1 MPEGGGDI
9 MSKTLRAALRCFAGS
24 HRRTRGA
31 SAPQAQDQTAPM
43 ERVEEVIVTG
53 TRAPKAVDKIPGAI
67 NVVSEAEVSRTLSL
81 TQDATA
87 VLARTVPGY
96 SESSQAS
103 TVLGETLRG
112 RVPLRLFDGIPQS
125 TPLRDGS
132 RNSVFTDMDIV
143 GRIEVIN
150 GPSAAEGIGAAGGI
164 INYISKDATEPGLNF
179 NVFTNLSSQFEDDSD
194 SWKAGGHAHVQVRTI
209 TTWCSTAALGD
220 RGITYDANGRRIGSP
235 REQLVRRT
243 RRPRT
248 CS

>member
-9 MSKTLRAALRCFAGS
+9 MSKTLRAALSCFAGS
-24 HRRTRGA
+24 VGVLAAHGA
-31 SAPQAQDQTAPM
+31 AQAQETVPT

-67 NVVSEAEVSRTLSL
+67 NVVSAEEVSRTLSL

-96 SESSQAS
+96 SESSQAVNS
-103 TVLGETLRG
+103 LGETLRG

-164 INYISKDATEPGLNF
+164 INYISKTPQEEGTK
-179 NVFTNLSSQFEDDSD
+179 VSVITRLSSQFDSDSD
-194 SWKAGGHAHVQVRTI
+194 SWKGGVEVAHKQD
-209 TTWCSTAALGD
+209 S
-220 RGITYDANGRRIGSP
+220 
-235 REQLVRRT
+235 
-243 RRPRT
+243 
-248 CS
+248 